1 MCGMQCQWRRSSH
14 RKPTIPGH
22 FRNICNHDI
31 EWLEPASA
39 PLKCC
44 GATGLGFSFGEQ
56 LGYVAFLYDLGHEHY
71 VSFHPFFYRR
81 TSLYLNII
89 SYTAFP

>member
-1 MCGMQCQWRRSSH
+1 MDMCGMQCQWRRSSH

-22 FRNICNHDI
+22 FRNICNNDI

-44 GATGLGFSFGEQ
+44 GATGLGFPLVNSWAMLHFCTTLDTNTTFPFIHSFTVG
-56 LGYVAFLYDLGHEHY
+56 LRFTL
-71 VSFHPFFYRR
+71 
-81 TSLYLNII
+81 I
-89 SYTAFP
+89 